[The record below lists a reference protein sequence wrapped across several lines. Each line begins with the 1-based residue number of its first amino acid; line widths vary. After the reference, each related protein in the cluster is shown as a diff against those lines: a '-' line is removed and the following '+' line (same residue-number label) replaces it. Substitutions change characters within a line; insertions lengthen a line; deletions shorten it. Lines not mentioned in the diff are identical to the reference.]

1 MRSLLF
7 SAVALAGL
15 IAPASLTQAAEV
27 APPAKLVAP
36 GKLTYAT
43 NTSFPPFEFM
53 KNNELVGFDIEMGAL
68 IGTKLGLV
76 PTPMIMSF
84 DGMLPALQGGRVD
97 IVNSGM
103 YINDKRKEQAFL
115 VPYLRIGQE
124 ITVRKGNPAKINSR
138 EDLCGKRIAV
148 ATGTIQETTAH
159 KDSETCTKAG
169 KAAIEILN
177 FPDGNSVVALR
188 QGRADAYYAATPA
201 AVLLVNTYP
210 ADFEIA
216 GKTFDA
222 NTLLGIAVPKDRAD
236 LKEAIEKALEA
247 IRADG
252 SLAKVAEKYGIPVA
266 SLSIL

>member
-1 MRSLLF
+1 MRRWSILGF
-7 SAVALAGL
+7 AVAAVAG
-15 IAPASLTQAAEV
+15 IAGAVGAAEV
-27 APPAKLVAP
+27 TAPQKLVAP

-43 NTSFPPFEFM
+43 NTAFPPFEFM
-53 KNNELVGFDIEMGAL
+53 KNDELTGFDIDMGKL
-68 IGTKLGLV
+68 ISAKLGLT
-76 PTPMIMSF
+76 PAPMIMSF

-124 ITVRKGNPAKINSR
+124 LTVRKGNPLKITSR
-138 EDLCGKRIAV
+138 EDLCGKRVAV
-148 ATGTIQETTAH
+148 ATGSIQEITAH
-159 KDSETCTKAG
+159 KDSERCTGAG
-169 KAAIEILN
+169 RAAIEIMN
-177 FPDGNSVVALR
+177 FPDGNSVLALR

-210 ADFEIA
+210 GDFDIA

-222 NTLLGIAVPKDRAD
+222 NTLLGIAVPKDRPD
-236 LKEAIEKALEA
+236 LRDAIEAALKA

-252 SLAKVAEKYGIPVA
+252 SLAKVAEKYNIPLS
-266 SLSIL
+266 SLDNL